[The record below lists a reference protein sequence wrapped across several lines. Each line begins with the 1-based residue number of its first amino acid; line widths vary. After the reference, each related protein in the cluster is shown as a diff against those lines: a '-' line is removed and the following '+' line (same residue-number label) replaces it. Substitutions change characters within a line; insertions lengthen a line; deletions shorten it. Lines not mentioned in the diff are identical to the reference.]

1 MIGLIDGVHV
11 YIEAPPRNM
20 RPEQY
25 VGRSGKMSIN
35 NQMVCDHTGRITN
48 LVSKW
53 PGENLFLSYKIIVGC
68 CSSWS

>member
-11 YIEAPPRNM
+11 YIEAPPQRM

-35 NQMVCDHTGRITN
+35 NQMVCDHTGQIRN
-48 LVSKW
+48 LEAKW
-53 PGENLFLSYKIIVGC
+53 PVDYSLQF
-68 CSSWS
+68 